1 MDGLYGKRNML
12 TDKDRVKGKPV
23 RLLT

>member
-1 MDGLYGKRNML
+1 MEGLYGKRNML
-12 TDKDRVKGKPV
+12 TDEDRVKGKPF